1 MYKVYGEIMSDLK
14 TIEKLKEIYSK
25 LEHKSLEGCSNVPF
39 GCWIPKAIKY
49 KGEHYDYYKEEYVE
63 FFLTA
68 LNEFPSILKALED
81 KNDKV

>member
-1 MYKVYGEIMSDLK
+1 MYGEVMSDLT
-14 TIEKLKEIYSK
+14 TIEKLKMLYDK
-25 LEHKSLEGCSNVPF
+25 LEHKRLEGSSNVPF

-49 KGEHYDYYKEEYVE
+49 RGEHHDYYKEEYVE

-68 LNEFPSILKALED
+68 LNEFPSILKALEV